1 MALSEI
7 FWNSLMYT
15 SSGILVLIIGT
26 CYRSKC
32 RYIKCW
38 GIEIERDTQAEEEI
52 DEMELQQKQEHKN
65 NV

>member
-7 FWNSLMYT
+7 FWNSVLIT
-15 SSGILVLIIGT
+15 SSGVMLAIIGA
-26 CYRSKC
+26 CYKSKC

-52 DEMELQQKQEHKN
+52 DMELQEHKSEN
-65 NV
+65 EK